1 MRSVRGYIIRRLLL
15 APLTLLGVT
24 LLVFCLTRLVPGGP
38 VDRILQER
46 AISALSGEK
55 STGIATDSVS
65 EREREKL
72 EDLFNLNEPL
82 WKAYLQWL
90 GIRRSRV
97 ETYRAEFNGNGIATI
112 TAAAA
117 DGSPRLLE
125 VRLRADGSPLF
136 ITPPWFRKEAWNLRI
151 ETGAERA
158 ERLRKT
164 RGRSAPAPPGGNPP
178 PPRAILYR
186 EAYNGLLQGN
196 LGRSYKYNEPVMGM
210 ILQRLPVSLYF
221 GILGALVAYM
231 LSIPLGIFKAL
242 HHGSVLDG
250 ATSLLIFIGYA
261 VPGFALGAILL
272 IYLGARLEY
281 FPLYGLTGTDFETL
295 SAWEK
300 VTDIAEHTALP
311 LTCYV
316 VGALAMTTMMM
327 KNSMLENLSAD
338 YMRTAVAKGLSY
350 RRAVWRHAVRNSLIP
365 IASGLGG
372 VICSVV
378 GGSILIERV
387 FDIRGFGMLSYQA
400 LMDKDY
406 SLIMG
411 TLLVS
416 SIVIVIGNLL
426 SDILVACL
434 DPRITFR

>member
-1 MRSVRGYIIRRLLL
+1 M
-15 APLTLLGVT
+15 APFTLLGVT
-24 LLVFCLTRLVPGGP
+24 MLVFCLTRLVPGGP

-46 AISALSGEK
+46 AIGALNGEK
-55 STGIATDSVS
+55 STGIAADSVS
-65 EREREKL
+65 ESEREKL

-90 GIRRSRV
+90 GLQRKRV
-97 ETYRAEFNGNGIATI
+97 ETHRAEFDKDGAATI
-112 TAAAA
+112 TTAAA

-125 VRLRADGSPLF
+125 VRMHQDGSPLF
-136 ITPPWFRKEAWNLRI
+136 VPPPWFRAEAWELHI
-151 ETGAERA
+151 ETSAERT
-158 ERLRKT
+158 ERFGILR
-164 RGRSAPAPPGGNPP
+164 RRSGSAPPREEL
-178 PPRAILYR
+178 PPRAVLCR
-186 EAYNGLLQGN
+186 KAYNGLLQGS
-196 LGRSYKYNEPVMGM
+196 LGRSYKYNEPVLGM
-210 ILQRLPVSLYF
+210 ILNRLPVSLYF
-221 GILGALVAYM
+221 GLLGALVAYM

-281 FPLYGLTGTDFETL
+281 FPLYGLTGADFESL
-295 SAWEK
+295 SVWGK
-300 VTDIAEHTALP
+300 ISDIAAHTVLP
-311 LTCYV
+311 LACYV

-350 RRAVWRHAVRNSLIP
+350 HRAVWRHAVRNSIIP

-372 VICSVV
+372 VVCSVV

-416 SIVIVIGNLL
+416 SVVIILGNLL
-426 SDILVACL
+426 SDILVAIL

>member
-1 MRSVRGYIIRRLLL
+1 M
-15 APLTLLGVT
+15 APFTLLGVT
-24 LLVFCLTRLVPGGP
+24 MLVFCLTRLVPGGP

-46 AISALSGEK
+46 AISALNGEK
-55 STGIATDSVS
+55 STGIAADSVS
-65 EREREKL
+65 ESEREKL

-90 GIRRSRV
+90 GLQRKRV
-97 ETYRAEFNGNGIATI
+97 ETHRAEFDKDGAATI
-112 TAAAA
+112 TTAAA

-125 VRLRADGSPLF
+125 VRMHQDGSPLF
-136 ITPPWFRKEAWNLRI
+136 VPPPWFRAEAWELHI
-151 ETGAERA
+151 ETSAERT
-158 ERLRKT
+158 ERFGILR
-164 RGRSAPAPPGGNPP
+164 RRSGSAPPREEL
-178 PPRAILYR
+178 PPRAVLCR
-186 EAYNGLLQGN
+186 KAYNGLLQGS
-196 LGRSYKYNEPVMGM
+196 LGRSYKYNEPVLGM
-210 ILQRLPVSLYF
+210 ILNRLPVSLYF
-221 GILGALVAYM
+221 GLLGALVAYM

-281 FPLYGLTGTDFETL
+281 FPLYGLTGADFESL
-295 SAWEK
+295 SVWGK
-300 VTDIAEHTALP
+300 ISDIAAHTVLP
-311 LTCYV
+311 LACYV

-350 RRAVWRHAVRNSLIP
+350 HRAVWRHAVRNSIIP

-372 VICSVV
+372 VVCSVV

-416 SIVIVIGNLL
+416 SVVIILGNLL
-426 SDILVACL
+426 SDILVAIL

>member
-1 MRSVRGYIIRRLLL
+1 MLL

-24 LLVFCLTRLVPGGP
+24 LFVFCLTRLVPGGP

-46 AISALSGEK
+46 ALGALSGEK
-55 STGIATDSVS
+55 STGIATDTVS

-90 GIRRSRV
+90 GIQRSRI
-97 ETYRAEFNGNGIATI
+97 ETHRAEFNADGTATII
-112 TAAAA
+112 TAAA
-117 DGSPRLLE
+117 DGAPRTLE
-125 VRLRADGSPLF
+125 VHLRADG
-136 ITPPWFRKEAWNLRI
+136 TPQFVPPSWFGEEAWNLCI
-151 ETGAERA
+151 ETSQERLERRRRMHRA
-158 ERLRKT
+158 EAEAEK
-164 RGRSAPAPPGGNPP
+164 P
-178 PPRAILYR
+178 PPRAVLYR
-186 EAYNGLLQGN
+186 KAYNGLLQGN
-196 LGRSYKYNEPVMGM
+196 LGRSYKYNEPVLEM
-210 ILQRLPVSLYF
+210 ILNHLPVSLYF
-221 GILGALVAYM
+221 GILGALVAYS
-231 LSIPLGIFKAL
+231 LSIPLGIYKAL
-242 HHGSVLDG
+242 HHGSIIDG
-250 ATSLLIFIGYA
+250 TTSLLIFLGYA

-281 FPLYGLTGTDFETL
+281 FPLYGLTGPDFETL
-295 SAWEK
+295 TLQDKISDLA
-300 VTDIAEHTALP
+300 AHTALP

-327 KNSMLENLSAD
+327 KNSMLDNLGAD

-350 RRAVWRHAVRNSLIP
+350 RRAVWHHAVRNSIIP

-372 VICSVV
+372 LVCSVV
-378 GGSILIERV
+378 GGSILIERI

-416 SIVIVIGNLL
+416 SIVIIIGNML
-426 SDILVACL
+426 SDILVAFL

>member
-1 MRSVRGYIIRRLLL
+1 MRGVRGYIIRRLLL
-15 APLTLLGVT
+15 APFTLLGVT
-24 LLVFCLTRLVPGGP
+24 MLVFCLTRLVPGGP

-46 AISALSGEK
+46 AISALNGEK
-55 STGIATDSVS
+55 STGIAADSVS
-65 EREREKL
+65 ESEREKL

-90 GIRRSRV
+90 GLQRKRV
-97 ETYRAEFNGNGIATI
+97 ETHRAEFDKDGAATI
-112 TAAAA
+112 TTAAA

-125 VRLRADGSPLF
+125 VRMHQDGSPLF
-136 ITPPWFRKEAWNLRI
+136 VPPPWFRAEAWELHI
-151 ETGAERA
+151 ETSAERT
-158 ERLRKT
+158 ERFGILR
-164 RGRSAPAPPGGNPP
+164 RRSGSAPPREEL
-178 PPRAILYR
+178 PPRAVLCR
-186 EAYNGLLQGN
+186 KAYNGLLQGS
-196 LGRSYKYNEPVMGM
+196 LGRSYKYNEPVLGM
-210 ILQRLPVSLYF
+210 ILNRLPVSLYF
-221 GILGALVAYM
+221 GLLGALVAYM

-281 FPLYGLTGTDFETL
+281 FPLYGLTGADFESL
-295 SAWEK
+295 SVWGK
-300 VTDIAEHTALP
+300 ISDIAAHTVLP
-311 LTCYV
+311 LACYV

-350 RRAVWRHAVRNSLIP
+350 HRAVWRHAVRNSIIP

-372 VICSVV
+372 VVCSVV

-416 SIVIVIGNLL
+416 SVVIILGNLL
-426 SDILVACL
+426 SDILVAIL

>member
-1 MRSVRGYIIRRLLL
+1 MCGVRGYIIRRLLL
-15 APLTLLGVT
+15 APFTLFGVT

-46 AISALSGEK
+46 AIGALSGEK
-55 STGIATDSVS
+55 MTGIATDSVS

-90 GIRRSRV
+90 GLQRSRV
-97 ETYRAEFNGNGIATI
+97 ETHRAEFGKTGAATI
-112 TAAAA
+112 TTAAA

-136 ITPPWFRKEAWNLRI
+136 VEPPWFRNEAWNLRI
-151 ETGAERA
+151 ESSAD
-158 ERLRKT
+158 RLRN
-164 RGRSAPAPPGGNPP
+164 RQRRAGSAPAEGEL
-178 PPRAILYR
+178 PPRAVLYR
-186 EAYNGLLQGN
+186 KAYNGLFQGS
-196 LGRSYKYNEPVMGM
+196 LGRSYKYNEPVLEM
-210 ILQRLPVSLYF
+210 ILHRLPVSLYF
-221 GILGALVAYM
+221 GLLGALVAYM
-231 LSIPLGIFKAL
+231 LSIPLGICKAL
-242 HHGSVLDG
+242 HHGGVFDG

-281 FPLYGLTGTDFETL
+281 FPLYGLTGADFDTL
-295 SAWEK
+295 TAWGK
-300 VTDIAEHTALP
+300 ISDIAAHTALP
-311 LTCYV
+311 LACYV

-327 KNSMLENLSAD
+327 KNSMLENLGAD

-350 RRAVWRHAVRNSLIP
+350 HRAVWRHAVRNSLIP

-372 VICSVV
+372 VVCSVV

-416 SIVIVIGNLL
+416 SIVIVVGNLL
-426 SDILVACL
+426 SDILVAFL